1 MNPDARLT
9 KREAEIAEL
18 IAWGASKGEIAA
30 RCFISERTVENHCR
44 SIFAKAGVTK
54 ATELSAWWFCT
65 SFHLSFDL
73 SPMARKAMAILM
85 LALLIPDTIQDTTAQ
100 PTRTEATRICKARR
114 ARRHEPDSATVGLEL

>member
-44 SIFAKAGVTK
+44 NIFAKAGVTK

-73 SPMARKAMAILM
+73 SPMVRKTMAILM
-85 LALLIPDTIQDTTAQ
+85 LALLIPDTIQGTAAQ
-100 PTRTEATRICKARR
+100 AARTEATRICRTRR
-114 ARRHEPDSATVGLEL
+114 TRRNEPDAATVGLEF